1 MTIGKYD
8 TRILT
13 ACLSLLILGW
23 SASAHAQS
31 SIAHEVIEPRLNLSQ
46 VMDKLVEK
54 NAERMDALQ
63 KYQNRRF
70 YSLDYTGFPTSFH
83 AEMVVDMIY
92 DAPGTK
98 QFKIISQS
106 GATWIIDRI
115 LKRLLDAEQEAQS
128 EANRQRVA
136 LDPSN
141 YNFSGFE
148 HLDAPDNCSYV
159 MTVEPKIP
167 SKLLFRGRIWVDSS
181 NYNFSGFEHLDA
193 PDNCSY
199 VMTVEPKIPSKLLF
213 RGRIWVDSRDF
224 AVCRIEA
231 EPSKNPSFW
240 IKKTDIHHS
249 YLKVGDFWL
258 PAENKSV
265 SAIRGGGRAVLTIMY
280 QNYEILAARSLK
292 GNDPSSSSSFLALP
306 DPAN

>member
-1 MTIGKYD
+1 MRPEKSVKFMTIGKHHS
-8 TRILT
+8 RFLIAAALLPILM
-13 ACLSLLILGW
+13 W
-23 SASAHAQS
+23 SASARAQS

-167 SKLLFRGRIWVDSS
+167 SKLLFRGRIWVDS
-181 NYNFSGFEHLDA
+181 
-193 PDNCSY
+193 
-199 VMTVEPKIPSKLLF
+199 
-213 RGRIWVDSRDF
+213 RDF

-306 DPAN
+306 DSAN